1 MRKQDLMK
9 IVLMIIGLLIY
20 EGYLISTM
28 LNQYLKANISII
40 NGILIFLVVILGIVI
55 NNVYWIKKNEN
66 FKKKNI
72 YN

>member
-40 NGILIFLVVILGIVI
+40 NGILIFLVVILGVVI
-55 NNVYWIKKNEN
+55 NNVYWIKKNGN
-66 FKKKNI
+66 FKKKEHI
-72 YN
+72 